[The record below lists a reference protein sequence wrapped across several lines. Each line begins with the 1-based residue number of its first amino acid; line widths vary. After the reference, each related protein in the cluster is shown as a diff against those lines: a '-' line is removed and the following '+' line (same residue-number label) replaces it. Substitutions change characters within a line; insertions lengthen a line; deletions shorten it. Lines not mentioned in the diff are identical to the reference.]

1 MFYLTYFMRI
11 LARTKLQGESLQ
23 VGKEVIMTISDPIAD
38 TLTRIRNA
46 NMVKHESVS
55 MPHSNLKE
63 ELIKVLQKEGYVGSY
78 VVEEKDNFKFI
89 NLTLKYH
96 NSQSVI
102 TGLKRVSKPG
112 LRVYS
117 KAKNMPRVFDGMGI
131 AVISTSKGLMT
142 EKEAR
147 ANQLGGEVLCY
158 VW

>member
-1 MFYLTYFMRI
+1 
-11 LARTKLQGESLQ
+11 
-23 VGKEVIMTISDPIAD
+23 MTISDPIAD
-38 TLTRIRNA
+38 ALTRIRNA

-55 MPHSNLKE
+55 MPASNLKE
-63 ELIKVLQKEGYVGSY
+63 ELVKVLQKEGYVDSY
-78 VVEEKDNFKFI
+78 TVEEKDGFKFI
-89 NLTLKYH
+89 NVSLKY
-96 NSQSVI
+96 NNGQSVI
-102 TGLKRVSKPG
+102 TGLQRISRPG

-147 ANQLGGEVLCY
+147 ANKLGGEVLCY

>member
-1 MFYLTYFMRI
+1 
-11 LARTKLQGESLQ
+11 
-23 VGKEVIMTISDPIAD
+23 MTISDPIAD
-38 TLTRIRNA
+38 ALTRIRNA
-46 NMVKHESVS
+46 NIVKHEAVS

-63 ELIKVLQKEGYVGSY
+63 ELIKVLKNEGYVEGY
-78 VVEEKDNFKFI
+78 VVEENAGFKSI
-89 NLTLKYH
+89 NVTLKY
-96 NSQSVI
+96 NNGQAVI

-142 EKEAR
+142 EKQAR
-147 ANQLGGEVLCY
+147 SNQLGGEVLCY

>member
-1 MFYLTYFMRI
+1 
-11 LARTKLQGESLQ
+11 
-23 VGKEVIMTISDPIAD
+23 MTISDPIAD
-38 TLTRIRNA
+38 ALTRIRNA
-46 NMVKHESVS
+46 NMVKHESVC

-63 ELIKVLQKEGYVGSY
+63 ELIKVLKTQGYVDGY
-78 VVEEKDNFKFI
+78 TVCEENGFKNI
-89 NLTLKYH
+89 CVTLKYT
-96 NSQSVI
+96 NGQSVI
-102 TGLKRVSKPG
+102 SGLQRISKPG

-147 ANQLGGEVLCY
+147 ANKLGGEVLCY

>member
-1 MFYLTYFMRI
+1 
-11 LARTKLQGESLQ
+11 
-23 VGKEVIMTISDPIAD
+23 MTVSDPIAD

-46 NMVKHESVS
+46 NMVNHESVS

-63 ELIKVLQKEGYVGSY
+63 ELIKVLKNEGYVQGY
-78 VVEEKDNFKFI
+78 TVEEKDGFKQI
-89 NLTLKYH
+89 NVELKYF
-96 NSQSVI
+96 NNKAVI
-102 TGLKRVSKPG
+102 TGLQRISKPG

-142 EKEAR
+142 EKAAR
-147 ANQLGGEVLCY
+147 VNKLGGEVLCY

>member
-1 MFYLTYFMRI
+1 
-11 LARTKLQGESLQ
+11 
-23 VGKEVIMTISDPIAD
+23 MTISDPIAD

-46 NMVKHESVS
+46 NLVKHESVK

-63 ELIKVLQKEGYVGSY
+63 ELVKVLQKEGYVEGY
-78 VVEEKDNFKFI
+78 VVAQNGNFKEI
-89 NLTLKYH
+89 TVNLRY
-96 NSQSVI
+96 NDGVSVI
-102 TGLKRVSKPG
+102 SGLQRISKPG

-147 ANQLGGEVLCY
+147 QNKLGGEVLCY

>member
-1 MFYLTYFMRI
+1 MFYLIYFMRI

>member
-1 MFYLTYFMRI
+1 
-11 LARTKLQGESLQ
+11 
-23 VGKEVIMTISDPIAD
+23 MTISDPIAD

-89 NLTLKYH
+89 NLNLKY
-96 NSQSVI
+96 NGSQSVI

-142 EKEAR
+142 EKEAK
-147 ANQLGGEVLCY
+147 ANKLGGEVLCY

>member
-1 MFYLTYFMRI
+1 
-11 LARTKLQGESLQ
+11 
-23 VGKEVIMTISDPIAD
+23 MTINDPIAD
-38 TLTRIRNA
+38 ALTRIRNA
-46 NMVKHESVS
+46 NMVKHETVS
-55 MPHSNLKE
+55 MPASNLKE
-63 ELIKVLQKEGYVGSY
+63 ELIKVLQKEGYVQGY
-78 VVEEKDNFKFI
+78 TVEEKDGFKFI
-89 NLTLKYH
+89 NVTLKYL
-96 NSQSVI
+96 NGQGVI
-102 TGLKRVSKPG
+102 TGLQRISKPG

>member
-1 MFYLTYFMRI
+1 
-11 LARTKLQGESLQ
+11 
-23 VGKEVIMTISDPIAD
+23 MTINDPIAD

-46 NMVKHESVS
+46 NLVKHENVS

-63 ELIKVLQKEGYVGSY
+63 ELIKVLKMQGYVDSY
-78 VVEEKDNFKFI
+78 VVEEKDGFKVI
-89 NLTLKYH
+89 TVTLKYI
-96 NSQSVI
+96 NNESVI
-102 TGLKRVSKPG
+102 SGLQRISKPG

-131 AVISTSKGLMT
+131 AVVSTSKGLMT

-147 ANQLGGEVLCY
+147 ANKLGGEVLCY

>member
-1 MFYLTYFMRI
+1 
-11 LARTKLQGESLQ
+11 
-23 VGKEVIMTISDPIAD
+23 MTISDPIAD

-55 MPHSNLKE
+55 MPASKLKE
-63 ELIKVLQKEGYVGSY
+63 ELIKVLQKEGYVDNY
-78 VVEEKDNFKFI
+78 TVEEKDGFKYI
-89 NLTLKYH
+89 NVTLKYV
-96 NSQSVI
+96 NGQSVI
-102 TGLKRVSKPG
+102 TGLQRISKPG

-131 AVISTSKGLMT
+131 AVVSTSKGLMT

-147 ANQLGGEVLCY
+147 TNKLGGEVLCY

>member
-1 MFYLTYFMRI
+1 
-11 LARTKLQGESLQ
+11 
-23 VGKEVIMTISDPIAD
+23 MTISDPIAD
-38 TLTRIRNA
+38 ALTRIRNA

-55 MPHSNLKE
+55 MPASKLKE
-63 ELIKVLQKEGYVGSY
+63 ELIKVLKKEGYVDSY
-78 VVEEKDNFKFI
+78 TVEEQDGFKVL
-89 NLTLKYH
+89 NVTLKY
-96 NSQSVI
+96 NNNQSVI

>member
-1 MFYLTYFMRI
+1 
-11 LARTKLQGESLQ
+11 
-23 VGKEVIMTISDPIAD
+23 MTMTDPIAD
-38 TLTRIRNA
+38 ALTRIRNA
-46 NMVKHESVS
+46 NIVKHEAVQ

-63 ELIKVLQKEGYVGSY
+63 ELIKVLKNEGYVEGY
-78 VVEEKDNFKFI
+78 VVEENAGFKSI
-89 NLTLKYH
+89 NVTLKY
-96 NSQSVI
+96 NNGKSVI

-142 EKEAR
+142 EKQAR
-147 ANQLGGEVLCY
+147 SNQLGGEVLCY